1 MAKYTEEDLANAEQ
15 DILAGISQRQASD
28 KHGVPRSTLRHR
40 ILGTQVCKQ
49 AHENQ
54 QRLTQGQEDL
64 IVQWILRQ
72 ESLGYAP
79 THANVR
85 ALAASIL
92 AEQADI
98 YSIGKHWVTRFIGR
112 HPSIKTKVGKK
123 IDYARVNEA
132 TPENI
137 NKFFNLYS
145 TVDWIKPK
153 NRYNHDE
160 VGIME
165 GQGENGLVVG
175 SSMRDKKSV
184 YVKQNGKRT
193 WTTML
198 ECISQDGRVL
208 PPGVIF
214 KGQDLQKQWFKDQFD
229 KDWYVAVSSNGW
241 TSNDLAVG
249 WLEEVFIPRT
259 EPEDPSEPRLLI
271 CDSHGSHTTDDFM
284 IRCYRSNIYL
294 LFLPPHCSH
303 VLQPLDIGCFSSVK
317 KAYKRLV
324 AVNDALTNCTPD
336 GKVDLVRLYDL
347 ARKQGFRKEN
357 IAGGWRGTGLWP
369 IRRRKPLSSSQVV
382 VPVVP
387 LDLSSKTPTFHTVG
401 DSQVAKKVKD
411 LLKNHTPAGKRLA
424 ARTLTSTILT
434 LRSEVSIHKAD
445 AARHQQ
451 NAHKAQ
457 DAKKRRKLNRE
468 DSNSK
473 FVRLCDLEEARIEG
487 RVVEEEVVPK
497 EDVEQ
502 PEPAEPVR
510 RSTRYRV
517 QTRRKREADEMS
529 DSDSD

>member
-1 MAKYTEEDLANAEQ
+1 MAKYTEEDVKNAQE
-15 DILAGISQRQASD
+15 DIAAGISQRKASN
-28 KHGVPRSTLRHR
+28 KHGIPRSTLKHR
-40 ILGTQVCKQ
+40 IDGTLPRNL

-54 QRLTQGQEDL
+54 QRLSHGQEDL

-79 THANVR
+79 THANVK
-85 ALAASIL
+85 ALAASLL
-92 AEQADI
+92 AEQGDPNPL
-98 YSIGKHWVTRFIGR
+98 GKHWVSHFIGR
-112 HPSIKTKVGKK
+112 HPDIKTKVGKK

-137 NKFFNLYS
+137 NKFFDLYS
-145 TVDWIKPK
+145 TVDWIKPRH
-153 NRYNHDE
+153 RYNHDE

-165 GQGENGLVVG
+165 GQGENGLVIG
-175 SSMRDKKSV
+175 SSKRDKKSV
-184 YVKQNGKRT
+184 YVKQNGRRT
-193 WTTML
+193 WTTIL

-214 KGQDLQKQWFKDQFD
+214 KGKHLQTQWFKDQLN
-229 KDWYVAVSSNGW
+229 KDWYVAVSENGW
-241 TSNDLAVG
+241 ISNDLTVG
-249 WLEEVFIPRT
+249 WLKEVFIPRT
-259 EPEDPSEPRLLI
+259 EPEDPLEPRLLI
-271 CDSHGSHTTDDFM
+271 CDGHGSHTTDDFM

-317 KAYKRLV
+317 KAYKRLM
-324 AVNDALTNCTPD
+324 AMNDALTNCTPN

-347 ARKQGFRKEN
+347 ARNQGFRKEN

-382 VPVVP
+382 VPEVP

-401 DSQVAKKVKD
+401 DSQVAKKVRD

-424 ARTLTSTILT
+424 ARTLTTTILT
-434 LRSEVSIHKAD
+434 LRSEASIHKAD

-451 NAHKAQ
+451 NAQKAQ
-457 DAKKRRKLNRE
+457 EARKRRKLNRE

-473 FVRLCDLEEARIEG
+473 FVRLCELEEARIEG
-487 RVVEEEVVPK
+487 RVVEEEVVAK

-502 PEPAEPVR
+502 PEPAHPVR
-510 RSTRYRV
+510 RSARHRV
-517 QTRRKREADEMS
+517 QTRRKREADAIS
-529 DSDSD
+529 DSDSE